1 MGYKGGRAGE
11 GSHIHS
17 PDCRWKGG
25 GEKGTLTRLQRCSV
39 SIGDLQAAKPGTDE
53 VGKEDVLAKRRIAVD
68 ERTAAPLVLLVH
80 LGQELGLQG
89 GEIQLIQ

>member
-1 MGYKGGRAGE
+1 MYPEGGAG
-11 GSHIHS
+11 
-17 PDCRWKGG
+17 RQTWKHTRKAPGRGG
-25 GEKGTLTRLQRCSV
+25 TPTRLQRCPV
-39 SIGDLQAAKPGTDE
+39 SIGDLQAAEPGTDE
-53 VGKEDVLAKRRIAVD
+53 VGQEDVLAKRRIAVD